1 MLKDIRVETL
11 MVSDCPNFEFRN
23 PSSSLG
29 SVTDLQCDVVQVS
42 FPLWALA
49 SQAVIGNGW
58 TGMMC

>member
-49 SQAVIGNGW
+49 SQAVIGNG
-58 TGMMC
+58 